1 MFIEKLGLSK
11 NALLDKVAIITGAG
25 RGIGKELAR
34 ALAWLGAKVIIAEIN
49 EYGKEVEDLI
59 CLEGGTALFMKID
72 VSKEEDIKKL
82 EKTIIE
88 RFGKIDIL
96 INNAYATST
105 GTINEIPIED
115 WDRVYNVN
123 IRGAVYTIK
132 TFLPYMIKQ
141 NDGIINTVTSAEGW
155 PYMAPY
161 FATKTALTSIGKSLA
176 SELDDTNISVFMFG
190 PGMIDTPGLQE
201 YSHILAPKYG
211 MTEEEFKNQGIN
223 PGYDGLMPADHCAA
237 GWAYTIVYAKEY
249 HGQIAE
255 PFSPLLK
262 LGLINPKEKQNS
274 VKEKKILSEAN
285 LKIFISE
292 IIENFQNV
300 HVLIEK
306 LNQETNDLSLLAKK
320 WMKHTFAKRC
330 GMRIEKCVEIITE
343 FENEIQK
350 IFNNILNQKEHNSLS
365 VTKKFPWFIQILE
378 KLADH
383 FHKNI
388 DDAKGWIKDPE
399 ELKIAL
405 EVLNNREKTVLSLIS
420 NLNQVESII

>member
-1 MFIEKLGLSK
+1 MFIERLGLSK
-11 NALLDKVAIITGAG
+11 NALLNKVAIITGAG

-34 ALAWLGAKVIIAEIN
+34 ALAWLGAKVVIAEIN

-59 CLEGGTALFMKID
+59 CSEGGTALFMKID

-82 EKTIIE
+82 EKTVIE

-96 INNAYATST
+96 INNAYTTST
-105 GTINEIPIED
+105 GTINEISIKD

-123 IRGAVYTIK
+123 IRGAVYAIK

-141 NDGIINTVTSAEGW
+141 NGGVINTVTSAEGW
-155 PYMAPY
+155 PYIAPY

-176 SELDDTNISVFMFG
+176 SELDDTNISVFVFG

-201 YSHILAPKYG
+201 YSRILAPKYG

-237 GWAYTIVYAKEY
+237 GWAYTIVYAKDH

-274 VKEKKILSEAN
+274 VKEKKILSEAH

-292 IIENFQNV
+292 IFENFQNV
-300 HVLIEK
+300 RVLIEK
-306 LNQETNDLSLLAKK
+306 LNQETNDLSKLAKK
-320 WMKHTFAKRC
+320 WMNHTFAKRC
-330 GMRIEKCVEIITE
+330 GMRIEKCVETITE

-350 IFNNILNQKEHNSLS
+350 IFNKILNQKEHNSLS
-365 VTKKFPWFIQILE
+365 LIKKLPWFIQILE
-378 KLADH
+378 NLADH
-383 FHKNI
+383 FHKSI

-399 ELKIAL
+399 ELQIAL
-405 EVLNNREKTVLSLIS
+405 EVLNNREKTVLNLIS